1 MPPDDSNNARGILRA
16 AMTIK
21 SFELS
26 AIDGRRLSRV
36 GQRMQNVRIDHNST
50 VTLITEANER
60 EATVDFRFTANYRA
74 VEEVVGVIRIEGTLV
89 YEGKGREVARQ
100 WSASGQMPNDV
111 ANEIHTTIM
120 TVCIPEAV
128 VIARDLRLPPPI
140 PIPQVTVPTPQTPS
154 KHSGMEVA

>member
-1 MPPDDSNNARGILRA
+1 MRPDGSNNARRILRVDMA
-16 AMTIK
+16 IK
-21 SFELS
+21 TFELS
-26 AIDGRRLSRV
+26 TIDGRRLERV
-36 GQRMQNVRIDHNST
+36 GQRMVNVRIDHNST
-50 VTLITEANER
+50 VTLITESSER

-74 VEEVVGVIRIEGTLV
+74 VEEVVGVIRIEGSLV

-140 PIPQVTVPTPQTPS
+140 PIPQVSVPAPTPPS

>member
-1 MPPDDSNNARGILRA
+1 MG
-16 AMTIK
+16 IK

-26 AIDGRRLSRV
+26 AIDGRRLARV

-50 VTLITEANER
+50 VTLITEAGER

-74 VEEVVGVIRIEGTLV
+74 VEEVVGVIRIEGSLV

-111 ANEIHTTIM
+111 ANEVHTTIM

-140 PIPQVTVPTPQTPS
+140 PIPQVGVPAAPPPS

>member
-1 MPPDDSNNARGILRA
+1 MRPDGSNNARSILRSDMA
-16 AMTIK
+16 IK

-26 AIDGRRLSRV
+26 TIDGRRLARV

-50 VTLITEANER
+50 VTLITEASEN

-89 YEGKGREVARQ
+89 YEGRGREVARQ
-100 WSASGQMPNDV
+100 WSSSGQMPNEV

-120 TVCIPEAV
+120 SGCIPEAV
-128 VIARDLRLPPPI
+128 VIAPD
-140 PIPQVTVPTPQTPS
+140 
-154 KHSGMEVA
+154 

>member
-1 MPPDDSNNARGILRA
+1 MA
-16 AMTIK
+16 IK

-26 AIDGRRLSRV
+26 TIDGRRLARV

-50 VTLITEANER
+50 VTLITESGER
-60 EATVDFRFTANYRA
+60 EANVDFRFTANYRA
-74 VEEVVGVIRIEGTLV
+74 VEEVVGVIRIEGSLV

-111 ANEIHTTIM
+111 ANEIHTSIM

-140 PIPQVTVPTPQTPS
+140 PIPQVSVSAPPPS

>member
-1 MPPDDSNNARGILRA
+1 MP
-16 AMTIK
+16 IK

-26 AIDGRRLSRV
+26 AIDGRRLARV
-36 GQRMQNVRIDHNST
+36 GQRMPNVRIDHNST
-50 VTLITEANER
+50 VTLIKDATDS

-74 VEEVVGVIRIEGTLV
+74 VEEVIGLIRIEGSLL
-89 YEGKGREVARQ
+89 YEGKAREVARQ
-100 WSASGQMPNDV
+100 WSASGQMPNEV

-140 PIPQVTVPTPQTPS
+140 PIPQVTIPS
-154 KHSGMEVA
+154 PPPAPKHSGMEVA

>member
-1 MPPDDSNNARGILRA
+1 MRPDGSNNARSILRVDMA
-16 AMTIK
+16 IK

-26 AIDGRRLSRV
+26 TIDGRRLARV
-36 GQRMQNVRIDHNST
+36 GQRMQNIRIDHNST
-50 VTLITEANER
+50 VTLITESSER

-74 VEEVVGVIRIEGTLV
+74 VEEVVGVIRIEGSLV

-140 PIPQVTVPTPQTPS
+140 PIPQVNVPATQPPS

>member
-1 MPPDDSNNARGILRA
+1 MA
-16 AMTIK
+16 IK

-26 AIDGRRLSRV
+26 TIDGRRLARV

-50 VTLITEANER
+50 VTLITESSER

-74 VEEVVGVIRIEGTLV
+74 VEEVVGVIRIEGSLV

-140 PIPQVTVPTPQTPS
+140 PIPQVSVPAQTPPS

>member
-1 MPPDDSNNARGILRA
+1 MG
-16 AMTIK
+16 IK

-26 AIDGRRLSRV
+26 AIDGRRLARA

-50 VTLITEANER
+50 VTLITEASER

-74 VEEVVGVIRIEGTLV
+74 VEEVVGVIRIEGSLV

-111 ANEIHTTIM
+111 ANEVHTTIM

-140 PIPQVTVPTPQTPS
+140 PIPQVSVPGVPPPS

>member
-1 MPPDDSNNARGILRA
+1 
-16 AMTIK
+16 
-21 SFELS
+21 
-26 AIDGRRLSRV
+26 
-36 GQRMQNVRIDHNST
+36 
-50 VTLITEANER
+50 
-60 EATVDFRFTANYRA
+60 
-74 VEEVVGVIRIEGTLV
+74 V

-140 PIPQVTVPTPQTPS
+140 PIPQVSVSAPPPQS

>member
-1 MPPDDSNNARGILRA
+1 MCPDGSNNARSILRVDMA
-16 AMTIK
+16 IK

-26 AIDGRRLSRV
+26 TIDGRRLARV

-50 VTLITEANER
+50 VTLITESSER

-74 VEEVVGVIRIEGTLV
+74 VEEVVGVIRIEGSLV

-140 PIPQVTVPTPQTPS
+140 PIPQVSVPTALPPS